1 MKHSDKETEIEKRVR
16 AFAVR
21 VFDAMG
27 WGEMKITRFK
37 VGNTQQWRGHCYGRY
52 LKGEL
57 YDIYVSISNNAILH
71 PTEKRFWD
79 SVVHELCHAKLALDG
94 ASIPKAFGHGKAF
107 KNVVKSVA
115 ATSKEYTYKQ
125 IMK

>member
-1 MKHSDKETEIEKRVR
+1 MKHSDKENELEKRVR

-21 VFDAMG
+21 VFKEMN

-37 VGNTQQWRGHCYGRY
+37 IGNTIQWRGHCYGRY
-52 LKGEL
+52 LKDEL
-57 YDIYVSISNNAILH
+57 YDIYVSVSNNEHLH

-79 SVVHELCHAKLALDG
+79 SVVHELIHAKLALSG

-107 KNVVKSVA
+107 KNLAKEVA
-115 ATSKEYTYKQ
+115 AKSPFYTYKN